1 MFVGYIS
8 SGFVLFCMGSRVFP
22 LAGNPLDAVAKKRT
36 GVVFK
41 DQDDNWRYWCFAL
54 KLIYVCGAG
63 VCLM

>member
-1 MFVGYIS
+1 
-8 SGFVLFCMGSRVFP
+8 MGSRVFP